1 VAPYI
6 SVPGCPFCDIVA
18 GRLPSSTL
26 YADDLVQVFLDIR
39 PITTGHLLVV
49 PRSHAG
55 GLADLPEPTGRA
67 LFTTAQ
73 RMATALRASDI
84 PCDGINFFLADG
96 AVAGQEVE
104 HVHLHVV
111 PRFAGDGFSLSAHFL
126 SPDRADLDTTAE
138 LIRAALER
146 LPG

>member
-1 VAPYI
+1 MAPLI
-6 SVPGCPFCDIVA
+6 SVLGCTFCDIVA
-18 GRLPSSTL
+18 GRLPASEV
-26 YADDLVQVFLDIR
+26 YADELVLAFLDIR

-49 PRSHAG
+49 PRSHAD

-67 LFTTAQ
+67 VFTTAQ
-73 RMATALRASDI
+73 RMAAALRGSEV

-96 AVAGQEVE
+96 TVAGQEVA

-111 PRFAGDGFSLSAHFL
+111 PRYAGDGFRLTASFL
-126 SPDRADLDTTAE
+126 SPDRPDLDATAE
-138 LIRAALER
+138 LVRAALDR